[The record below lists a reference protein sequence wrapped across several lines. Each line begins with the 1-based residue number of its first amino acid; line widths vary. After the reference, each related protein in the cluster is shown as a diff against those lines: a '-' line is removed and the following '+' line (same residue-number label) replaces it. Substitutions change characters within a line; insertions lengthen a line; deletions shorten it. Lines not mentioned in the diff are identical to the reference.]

1 MQVTLKQSEIEIAL
15 KNYIQVMG
23 INLSGKSIEVT
34 FTAGRKEAGISAELD
49 INETG
54 QPQVGYVTTRFVAE
68 TPAPIV
74 AGIATSQELR
84 PAQDF
89 RPSLVSRAVAEVN
102 PVLAEVHAANNEGDE
117 PESPVVEEA
126 AEAAAPVVPKVNLFG

>member
-1 MQVTLKQSEIEIAL
+1 MQVTLKQSEIEVAL
-15 KNYIQVMG
+15 KNYIQAMG
-23 INLSGKSIEVT
+23 INLAGKSIDVA

-54 QPQVGYVTTRFVAE
+54 QPQVAYV

-84 PAQDF
+84 LAQES
-89 RPSLVSRAVAEVN
+89 RPSLVSRETADLNMPITTAHIEPPEATAEV
-102 PVLAEVHAANNEGDE
+102 VE
-117 PESPVVEEA
+117 PEVTEVAIP
-126 AEAAAPVVPKVNLFG
+126 AAPKVSLFG

>member
-15 KNYIQVMG
+15 KNYIQAMG
-23 INLSGKSIEVT
+23 INLAGKSIDVT

-54 QPQVGYVTTRFVAE
+54 QPQIAYV

-74 AGIATSQELR
+74 AGSDTTHELR
-84 PAQDF
+84 PAQEF
-89 RPSLVSRAVAEVN
+89 RPSLVSRAVTDNA
-102 PVLAEVHAANNEGDE
+102 PVLAEVPTTSDESGE
-117 PESPVVEEA
+117 PENLVVEEV
-126 AEAAAPVVPKVNLFG
+126 AEAVTPAAPKVSLFG